1 MPDCPRVCTELSSQM
16 HAVWVC
22 HLQVV
27 INVSEFSELITAC
40 WTKSRF
46 RLLSRGSE
54 NKDQSGT
61 RLPASYKKVIIIT
74 SPALSQT
81 QGLEGLVRPA
91 PAGSVREN
99 QGWED
104 HRWNISIF
112 PPLGTEILSSGP
124 APAHAPREAGKNGWA
139 ALFGNKRNVYPQGT
153 GRTDP
158 GASMQW
164 RRRSS

>member
-46 RLLSRGSE
+46 RFLSRGSE

-74 SPALSQT
+74 RAPLHCLRHRGWKGWSAL
-81 QGLEGLVRPA
+81 
-91 PAGSVREN
+91 
-99 QGWED
+99 
-104 HRWNISIF
+104 
-112 PPLGTEILSSGP
+112 PLQ
-124 APAHAPREAGKNGWA
+124 AR
-139 ALFGNKRNVYPQGT
+139 Y
-153 GRTDP
+153 GRTRAGRTIGGISVFFLPLVQKSSPQDLHLLTRP
-158 GASMQW
+158 GKWVRMDGQLCLETNEMFVHRGLAE
-164 RRRSS
+164 